1 MVCHL
6 SSIVAKP
13 MSDLFILAT
22 ALVRRPP
29 STMGVA
35 YAPRV
40 EYVELAKAYAAA
52 ILDYGMYDGLRV
64 KRLGSALRWLE
75 TTARSDMALAWAGYH
90 EARRHKVTLA
100 MSERAGIPFAFYRHI
115 LPRPWARRPFVF
127 RFTCWS
133 PRQRLFIRW
142 FNLLRQA
149 DLIIT
154 DCRSMVEVMQREA
167 GASAEKVRFIRYA
180 VDERYYTPSESPEVG
195 DYIVSVGEPRTRKYP
210 WLMEAVQGLPI
221 QMRILASGQL
231 YARERSNGLPRVLPD
246 NVKISGRHPPHE
258 LREIYRRARFVV
270 LPVGDE
276 VFSAGVTVLD
286 EAQACGKAVI
296 ATRSR
301 GLQDYVV
308 DGETALLV
316 EPGDT
321 AGLRAA
327 IEYLL
332 VHPKEA
338 RRLGEN
344 GRTWIQERL
353 TLDGYVAGLGAAVRE
368 VMPEA
373 LPMGVL
379 SPDVLSTD
387 SFASS
392 GRNGLNR

>member
-1 MVCHL
+1 M
-6 SSIVAKP
+6 
-13 MSDLFILAT
+13 
-22 ALVRRPP
+22 
-29 STMGVA
+29 
-35 YAPRV
+35 
-40 EYVELAKAYAAA
+40 ELAKAYAAA
-52 ILDYGMYDGLRV
+52 VLDYSMYDRLRV

-75 TTARSDMALAWAGYH
+75 TVAHSDVALAWAGYH
-90 EARRHKVTLA
+90 EARRHNATLA
-100 MSERAGIPFAFYRHI
+100 MSERAGIPFAFYRRA
-115 LPRPWARRPFVF
+115 LPRPWAQRPFVF

-133 PRQRLFIRW
+133 PRQRMFIRR
-142 FNLLRQA
+142 FNLLRYA

-167 GASAEKVRFIRYA
+167 GAPAEKVRFIRYA
-180 VDERYYTPSESPEVG
+180 VDERYYTPSESPQGG
-195 DYIVSVGEPRTRKYP
+195 DYILSVGEPRTRNYP
-210 WLMEAVQGLPI
+210 WLIEATRRLPI
-221 QMRILASGQL
+221 QVRLLASGQL
-231 YARERSNGLPRVLPD
+231 YARERSNGLPRALPD
-246 NVKISGRHPPHE
+246 NIRVSGRHPPHE
-258 LREIYRRARFVV
+258 LREIYRGARFVV

-296 ATRSR
+296 TTRSR

-332 VHPKEA
+332 AHPEEA

-353 TLDGYVAGLGAAVRE
+353 TLDNYVAALGAAVRE

-373 LPMGVL
+373 LPVGVL
-379 SPDVLSTD
+379 SPGGLPTD
-387 SFASS
+387 A
-392 GRNGLNR
+392 L